1 MISREIETC
10 ITKYFFQ
17 LADVK
22 DLDLLNSWI
31 ESEENQILFKE
42 YVKTHFA
49 INLAM
54 NEPNIEDFKKQ
65 LIKEIRKQ
73 KNPFYAH
80 RFSIIKY
87 AAIAI
92 VFLTIGFWSQLR
104 FNNVNP
110 KEEKI
115 TPRTDVITLELE
127 NGDIQVIS
135 EDGSSKILHDGGKA
149 VANQTGNQLIYNQ
162 DTEDTKISYNTLN
175 IPSGKQFHIVLSD
188 GSKVHLNSGSTLTY
202 PVKFVK
208 GSPRRITLTGEAFF
222 DIAHDEND
230 KFIVNTE
237 ELKIQVYGTKFNVSN
252 YPEDE
257 NTEVV
262 LAQGSVSLVDSE
274 TDEQTRNEFYLTPG
288 FKGTFNKTNKAIVDE
303 KVNVSLYTSWMD
315 GNIVFR
321 NAAFE
326 DIIRKLER
334 AYNVTIINN
343 NKNLAKETFN
353 ATIETKH
360 ETIEQVLNY
369 FNKVYQ
375 IQFSIV
381 ENKIIIN

>member
-1 MISREIETC
+1 MISKEIENC

-17 LADVK
+17 LADVE

-31 ESEENQILFKE
+31 EIEENQILFKE

-49 INLAM
+49 VNLAM
-54 NEPNIEDFKKQ
+54 NEPNIEDFKKH
-65 LIKEIRKQ
+65 LIKQIRKQ
-73 KNPFYAH
+73 KNPFYLY

-92 VFLTIGFWSQLR
+92 IFLTIGFWSQLQ
-104 FNNVNP
+104 FSDKNSD
-110 KEEKI
+110 KKI
-115 TPRTDVITLELE
+115 TPRTDEITLELE
-127 NGDIQVIS
+127 NGDIQIIS
-135 EDGSSKILHDGGKA
+135 EDGSSKIMHAGGRA

-162 DTEDTKISYNTLN
+162 DNEETKISYNTLK
-175 IPSGKQFHIVLSD
+175 IPSGKQFNIVLSD

-202 PVKFVK
+202 PVKFTK
-208 GSPRRITLTGEAFF
+208 GSTRKVILLGEAFF
-222 DIAHDEND
+222 DITHDEKD
-230 KFIVNTE
+230 KFIVNTQ
-237 ELKIQVYGTKFNVSN
+237 ELKIQVYGTRFNVSN

-262 LAQGSVSLVDSE
+262 LAQGSVSLVDSK
-274 TDEQTRNEFYLTPG
+274 TDELTREEFYLTPG
-288 FKGTFNKTNKAIVDE
+288 FKGTFNKTNKEIVDE
-303 KVNVSLYTSWMD
+303 KVNISLYTSWME

-321 NAAFE
+321 NTPFE
-326 DIIRKLER
+326 EIVRKLER
-334 AYNVTIINN
+334 AYNVIIINN
-343 NKNLAKETFN
+343 NKKLAKETFN

-369 FNKVYQ
+369 FNKIYQ
-375 IQFSIV
+375 IQYSIV

>member
-1 MISREIETC
+1 MISKEIETC
-10 ITKYFFQ
+10 IVKYFFQ

-22 DLDLLNSWI
+22 DLDLLNTWI
-31 ESEENQILFKE
+31 ESEKNQILFKE
-42 YVKTHFA
+42 YVKTNFA
-49 INLAM
+49 VNLAM
-54 NEPNIEDFKKQ
+54 NEPNIENFKKQ

-73 KNPFYAH
+73 KNPFYLY

-92 VFLTIGFWSQLR
+92 MFLTIGFWSQLR
-104 FNNVNP
+104 FNDTSSD
-110 KEEKI
+110 KKI
-115 TPRTDVITLELE
+115 IPRTDVITLELE

-135 EDGSSKILHDGGKA
+135 EDGSSKILRAGGKA
-149 VANQTGNQLIYNQ
+149 VANQTGNQLIYNK
-162 DTEDTKISYNTLN
+162 DTEETTISYNTLK
-175 IPSGKQFHIVLSD
+175 IPSGKQFNIVLSD

-208 GSPRRITLTGEAFF
+208 GAPRRVTLIGEAFF
-222 DIAHDEND
+222 EIAHDEYD
-230 KFIVNTE
+230 KFIVNTQ

-252 YPEDE
+252 YPENE

-262 LAQGSVSLVDSE
+262 LAQGSVSLVDSQ
-274 TDEQTRNEFYLTPG
+274 TDELTKDEFYLTPG
-288 FKGTFNKTNKAIVDE
+288 FKGTFNKTNKEIVDE
-303 KVNVSLYTSWMD
+303 KVNVSLYTSWME

-321 NAAFE
+321 NAPFE
-326 DIIRKLER
+326 EIIRKLER
-334 AYNVTIINN
+334 AYNVIIINN
-343 NKNLAKETFN
+343 NKKLAKETFN

-369 FNKVYQ
+369 FNKIYQ
-375 IQFSIV
+375 IQYSIV

>member
-17 LADVK
+17 LADVN

-73 KNPFYAH
+73 KNPFYTH

-92 VFLTIGFWSQLR
+92 VFLAIGFWSQLR
-104 FNNVNP
+104 FNDVRPND
-110 KEEKI
+110 KKI
-115 TPRTDVITLELE
+115 TPRTDVITLQLE

-135 EDGSSKILHDGGKA
+135 EDGSSKIVHAGGKA

-202 PVKFVK
+202 PVKFAK
-208 GSPRRITLTGEAFF
+208 GSPRRVTLIGEAFF

-230 KFIVNTE
+230 KFIVNAE
-237 ELKIQVYGTKFNVSN
+237 ELKIQVYGTKFNVSS

-288 FKGTFNKTNKAIVDE
+288 FKGTFNKTNKEIVDE

-321 NAAFE
+321 NASFE
-326 DIIRKLER
+326 DIVRKLER
-334 AYNVTIINN
+334 AYNVIIINN
-343 NKNLAKETFN
+343 NEKLAKETFN

-375 IQFSIV
+375 IQYSIV

>member
-17 LADVK
+17 WADVK

-54 NEPNIEDFKKQ
+54 NESNIEDFKKQ

-92 VFLTIGFWSQLR
+92 LFLAIGFWSQLH
-104 FNNVNP
+104 FNDVRPEN
-110 KEEKI
+110 KI
-115 TPRTDVITLELE
+115 TPRTNVITLELE

-135 EDGSSKILHDGGKA
+135 EDGSSKILQAGGKA

-175 IPSGKQFHIVLSD
+175 IPSGKQFNIVLSD

-202 PVKFVK
+202 PVKFSK
-208 GSPRRITLTGEAFF
+208 GSPRRVTLIGEAFF
-222 DIAHDEND
+222 DVAHDEND

-237 ELKIQVYGTKFNVSN
+237 KLKIQVYGTKFNVS
-252 YPEDE
+252 
-257 NTEVV
+257 
-262 LAQGSVSLVDSE
+262 
-274 TDEQTRNEFYLTPG
+274 
-288 FKGTFNKTNKAIVDE
+288 
-303 KVNVSLYTSWMD
+303 
-315 GNIVFR
+315 
-321 NAAFE
+321 
-326 DIIRKLER
+326 
-334 AYNVTIINN
+334 
-343 NKNLAKETFN
+343 
-353 ATIETKH
+353 
-360 ETIEQVLNY
+360 
-369 FNKVYQ
+369 
-375 IQFSIV
+375 
-381 ENKIIIN
+381 